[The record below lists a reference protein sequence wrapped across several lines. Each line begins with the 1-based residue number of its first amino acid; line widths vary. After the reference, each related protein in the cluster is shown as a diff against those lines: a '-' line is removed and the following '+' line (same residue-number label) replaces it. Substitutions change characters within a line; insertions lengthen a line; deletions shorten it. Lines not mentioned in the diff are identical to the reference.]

1 MSDFLS
7 SLNPVQLEAVQGYQ
21 GASLIIA
28 GAGSGKTRVLTC
40 RIANMLA
47 NGVPP
52 SAVLALTF
60 TNKAAKEMKERI
72 AGVVG
77 ERARYLWMG
86 TFHSIFA
93 RILRYE
99 AEKIGF
105 TSSYTIYDTTDSRSL
120 LRTIIKEMR
129 LDENAYKV
137 NDVHARIS
145 MAKNNLITP
154 QAYAESTTIAYNDAQ
169 ARKPHMAMIYAAY
182 ARRCRSAGAMDFDDL
197 LLFTNILFRDNLD
210 VLQKYSEKFRYV
222 LVDEYQD
229 TNYAQYLIIKKL
241 TAAHRNLCVVGDD
254 AQSIYSFRGA
264 KIENILNFQKDF
276 PECKIFKLEQNYRST
291 QNIVNAA
298 NSVIE
303 KNSGQLKKK
312 CFSDGEKGERVG
324 VISAF
329 TDQEE
334 GLRVVGDIADR
345 IYGEQAQYSDFAILY
360 RTNSQSRVFEDS
372 LRRKNIP
379 YRIYGG
385 QSFYQRKEIKDM
397 LAYLR
402 LIVNHHDNEAFKRIV
417 NYPRRGIGE
426 TTLTRLEELA
436 SQADMSLWDA
446 ILSLTPEQADIRGS
460 AYKKISQ
467 FLLMVDAMSSSA
479 AQLEAYELAYAVA
492 QQSGVLAELRADK
505 TIEGIARLENVEELL
520 NGIKEFCENYK
531 EENGAPP
538 LIAQYLENVSLLT
551 DADKE
556 KPEEVN
562 TVSLMTIH
570 SAKGLEYAYVYV
582 VGMEE
587 NLFPGKLSMM
597 SPVDMEEERRLF
609 YVALTRAKAK
619 ATLSFAQTRYRWGKP
634 ESNPPSRFLREI
646 NPSYVD
652 VTAMERDT
660 DLLSQDP
667 DDYEE
672 GYAPSAPP
680 RFARREPKQQYAAP
694 TRTSSSQPSS
704 SSSSQPPA
712 TAANVTPDQTGG
724 IEVGTTVE
732 HKNFGRGVVLSVENL
747 GGDVKITV
755 NFKLAGKKALLM
767 KYAKLRIVR

>member
-1 MSDFLS
+1 MSDFFS
-7 SLNPVQLEAVQGYQ
+7 SLNPAQLEAVQRYQ
-21 GASLIIA
+21 GSALIIA

-47 NGVPP
+47 HGVPP
-52 SAVLALTF
+52 SAVLSLTF

-77 ERARYLWMG
+77 DRARSLWMG

-120 LRTIIKEMR
+120 LRAIIKEMR
-129 LDENAYKV
+129 LDENTYKV

-154 QAYAESTTIAYNDAQ
+154 QAYAASGNISASDAQ

-197 LLFTNILFRDNLD
+197 LLFTNILFRDHPD
-210 VLQKYSEKFRYV
+210 ALQRYSEKFRYV

-241 TAAHRNLCVVGDD
+241 AAPHRNLCVVGDD

-276 PECKIFKLEQNYRST
+276 PECTVFKLEQNYRST
-291 QNIVNAA
+291 KNIVNAA

-312 CFSDGEKGERVG
+312 CFSDGEKGEKVG
-324 VISAF
+324 ILSAF

-334 GLRVVGDIADR
+334 GLRVAGDIADR
-345 IYGEQAQYSDFAILY
+345 LYGAQAQYSDFAILY
-360 RTNSQSRVFEDS
+360 RTNSQSRIFEDS

-385 QSFYQRKEIKDM
+385 QSFYQRKEIKDL

-402 LIVNHHDNEAFKRIV
+402 LIVNHSDDEAFKRIV
-417 NYPRRGIGE
+417 NYPRRGIGD
-426 TTLTRLEELA
+426 TTVAHLEEIA
-436 SQADMSLWDA
+436 SQSNMSLWDS
-446 ILSLTPEQADIRGS
+446 ILSLTPEQAEIRGA

-467 FLLMVDAMSSSA
+467 FLLLIDAMSGSA
-479 AQLEAYELAYAVA
+479 AEQEAYELAYAVA
-492 QQSGVLAELRADK
+492 LQSGIIAELRADK
-505 TIEGIARLENVEELL
+505 TVEGIARLENVEELL

-538 LIAQYLENVSLLT
+538 LIAQYLENVTLLT

-570 SAKGLEYAYVYV
+570 AAKGLEYAYVYV

-597 SPVDMEEERRLF
+597 SPVELEEERRLF

-634 ESNPPSRFLREI
+634 ESNPPSRFLKEI
-646 NPSYVD
+646 DPCYVD
-652 VTAMERDT
+652 LAAIERDADT
-660 DLLSQDP
+660 LSQDP
-667 DDYEE
+667 DDYDE
-672 GYAPSAPP
+672 GYATSAQP
-680 RFARREPKQQYAAP
+680 RFARKTPKLQYAHPPRA
-694 TRTSSSQPSS
+694 SSLP
-704 SSSSQPPA
+704 QPPPPNA
-712 TAANVTPDQTGG
+712 DLYPQQTGG
-724 IEVGTTVE
+724 IAAGVTVE
-732 HKNFGRGVVLSVENL
+732 HKNFGRGVVLNVESL
-747 GGDVKITV
+747 GGDVKVTV
-755 NFKLAGKKALLM
+755 DFKLAGKKALLM
-767 KYAKLRIVR
+767 KYAKLRIIRS

>member
-7 SLNPVQLEAVQGYQ
+7 SLNPAQLEAVQSYQ

-47 NGVPP
+47 HGVPP

-72 AGVVG
+72 VSVVG

-86 TFHSIFA
+86 TFHSVFA

-99 AEKIGF
+99 AERIGF

-120 LRTIIKEMR
+120 LRTIIKEMK
-129 LDENAYKV
+129 LDESTYKE

-154 QAYAESTTIAYNDAQ
+154 QAYAASGNIAANDMQ
-169 ARKPHMAMIYAAY
+169 ARKPHMAMIYDTY
-182 ARRCRSAGAMDFDDL
+182 ARRCKSAGAMDFDDL
-197 LLFTNILFRDNLD
+197 LLFTNILFRDHLD
-210 VLQKYSEKFRYV
+210 VLQKYCDKFRYV

-241 TAAHRNLCVVGDD
+241 TGAHRNLCVVGDD

-276 PECKIFKLEQNYRST
+276 PECKVFKLEQNYRST

-298 NSVIE
+298 NSVIAQ
-303 KNSGQLKKK
+303 NSGQLKKK
-312 CFSDGEKGERVG
+312 CFSDGDKGEKVG
-324 VISAF
+324 VLSAF

-345 IYGEQAQYSDFAILY
+345 LYGEQAQYSDFAILY
-360 RTNSQSRVFEDS
+360 RTNSQSRIFEDS

-385 QSFYQRKEIKDM
+385 QSFYQRKEIKNM

-402 LIVNHHDNEAFKRIV
+402 LIVNHNDDEAFKRIV
-417 NYPRRGIGE
+417 NYPRRGIGD
-426 TTLTRLEELA
+426 TTVARLEEVA
-436 SQADMSLWDA
+436 SQANMSLWDS
-446 ILSLTPEQADIRGS
+446 ILSLTPEQAEIRGA
-460 AYKKISQ
+460 AYKKISH
-467 FLLMVDAMSSSA
+467 FLLMVDAMTSSA
-479 AQLEAYELAYAVA
+479 GELEAYELAYAVA
-492 QQSGVLAELRADK
+492 QQSGILAELRTDK
-505 TIEGIARLENVEELL
+505 TVDGIAHLENVEELL

-531 EENGAPP
+531 EENGEAPR
-538 LIAQYLENVSLLT
+538 IAQYLENVSLLT

-570 SAKGLEYAYVYV
+570 AAKGLEYLYVYV
-582 VGMEE
+582 VGLEE
-587 NLFPGKLSMM
+587 NLFPGKFAMM
-597 SPVDMEEERRLF
+597 SQVELEEERRLF
-609 YVALTRAKAK
+609 YVALTRAKVK

-646 NPSYVD
+646 DPCYVD
-652 VTAMERDT
+652 AAAIEPDA

-672 GYAPSAPP
+672 GYTPKRSPHFAPKTPMQP
-680 RFARREPKQQYAAP
+680 YAQLSRKP
-694 TRTSSSQPSS
+694 TLPHPT
-704 SSSSQPPA
+704 PA
-712 TAANVTPDQTGG
+712 TADVAPDRTEG
-724 IEVGTTVE
+724 ITVGSTVE
-732 HKNFGRGVVLSVENL
+732 HKNFGRGVVLNVENL

-755 NFKLAGKKALLM
+755 NFKLVGKKNLLM
-767 KYAKLRIVR
+767 KYAKLRKVEM

>member
-1 MSDFLS
+1 MSDFFS
-7 SLNPVQLEAVQGYQ
+7 SLNPAQLEAVQSYQ
-21 GASLIIA
+21 GAALIIA

-47 NGVPP
+47 HGVPP

-105 TSSYTIYDTTDSRSL
+105 TSSYTIYDTADSRNL
-120 LRTIIKEMR
+120 LRAIIKELK
-129 LDENAYKV
+129 LDENTYKV

-154 QAYAESTTIAYNDAQ
+154 QAYAGSSSIAYNDAQ
-169 ARKPHMAMIYAAY
+169 ARKPHIPMIYAAY
-182 ARRCRSAGAMDFDDL
+182 ARRCKSAGAMDFDDL
-197 LLFTNILFRDNLD
+197 LLFTNILFRDHPD
-210 VLQKYSEKFRYV
+210 VLQKYSEKFCYL

-241 TAAHRNLCVVGDD
+241 AARHHNLCVVGDD

-276 PECKIFKLEQNYRST
+276 PESRVFKLEQNYRST

-303 KNSGQLKKK
+303 KNAGQLKKK
-312 CFSDGEKGERVG
+312 CFSDGDRGEKVG
-324 VISAF
+324 LLAAF

-345 IYGEQAQYSDFAILY
+345 LYGEQAQYSDFAILY
-360 RTNSQSRVFEDS
+360 RTNSQSRIFEDS

-385 QSFYQRKEIKDM
+385 QSFYQRKEIKDL

-402 LIVNHHDNEAFKRIV
+402 LIVNHSDDEAFKRIV
-417 NYPRRGIGE
+417 NYPRRGIGD
-426 TTLTRLEELA
+426 TTIARLEALA
-436 SQADMSLWDA
+436 SQSNLSLWDC
-446 ILSLTPEQADIRGS
+446 ILSLTPEQAEVRGA
-460 AYKKISQ
+460 AYKKVSQ
-467 FLLMVDAMSSSA
+467 FLLLIGAMSRQA
-479 AQLEAYELAYAVA
+479 GEQEAYELAYAVA
-492 QQSGVLAELRADK
+492 QQSGVIAELRADK

-538 LIAQYLENVSLLT
+538 LIAQYLENVTLLT

-570 SAKGLEYAYVYV
+570 AAKGLEYAYVYV
-582 VGMEE
+582 VGLEE

-597 SPVDMEEERRLF
+597 SPPEMEEERRLF
-609 YVALTRAKAK
+609 YVALTRAKVK

-634 ESNPPSRFLREI
+634 ESNPPSRFLKEI
-646 NPSYVD
+646 DPSCID
-652 VTAMERDT
+652 LSAIELDADT
-660 DLLSQDP
+660 LSQDP
-667 DDYEE
+667 DDYAE
-672 GYAPSAPP
+672 GYATSSPP
-680 RFARREPKQQYAAP
+680 RFVRKAP
-694 TRTSSSQPSS
+694 RQPYG
-704 SSSSQPPA
+704 QPPRP
-712 TAANVTPDQTGG
+712 AALPPLPPPPINSLSPQLAGG
-724 IEVGTTVE
+724 MAAGVAVE
-732 HKNFGRGVVLSVENL
+732 HKNFGRGVVTNVENL
-747 GGDVKITV
+747 GGDVKVTV
-755 NFKLAGKKALLM
+755 NFKLAGKKSLLM
-767 KYAKLRIVR
+767 KYAKLKIIEN

>member
-7 SLNPVQLEAVQGYQ
+7 SLNPVQREAVQSYEE
-21 GASLIIA
+21 ASLIIA

-47 NGVPP
+47 HGVPP

-72 AGVVG
+72 ASVVG
-77 ERARYLWMG
+77 AQALHLWMG

-105 TSSYTIYDTTDSRSL
+105 SSSYTIYDTADSRNL
-120 LRTIIKEMR
+120 LRAIIGEMK
-129 LDENAYKV
+129 LDENTYKV
-137 NDVHARIS
+137 NEVHARIS

-154 QAYAESTTIAYNDAQ
+154 QAYAANDSIAFSDTKAH
-169 ARKPHMAMIYAAY
+169 KPYMSMIYASY
-182 ARRCRSAGAMDFDDL
+182 VRRCMSAGVMDFDDL
-197 LLFTNILFRDNLD
+197 LLFTNVLFRDHPD
-210 VLQKYSEKFRYV
+210 VLQKYRNKFKYV

-241 TAAHRNLCVVGDD
+241 TEEHHNLCVVGDD

-264 KIENILNFQKDF
+264 KIENILNFQRDF
-276 PECKIFKLEQNYRST
+276 PECRVFKLEQNYRST

-312 CFSDGEKGERVG
+312 CFSTGDKGEKVG

-334 GLRVVGDIADR
+334 GLRVVADIADH
-345 IYGEQAQYSDFAILY
+345 IYGAQAQYSDFAILY
-360 RTNSQSRVFEDS
+360 RTNSQSRIFEDS

-379 YRIYGG
+379 YRVYGG

-402 LIVNHHDNEAFKRIV
+402 LIINHSDDEAFKRIV
-417 NYPRRGIGE
+417 NYPRRGIGS
-426 TTLTRLEELA
+426 TTIARLEEIA
-436 SQADMSLWDA
+436 SQSNMSLWDA

-460 AYKKISQ
+460 AYKQISK
-467 FLLMVDAMSSSA
+467 FLLMIDAMSNSA
-479 AQLEAYELAYAVA
+479 GEQEAYELAYAVA
-492 QQSGVLAELRADK
+492 QQSGILAELRADK

-520 NGIKEFCENYK
+520 NGIKEFSENYK
-531 EENGAPP
+531 EENGEPP
-538 LIAQYLENVSLLT
+538 HVAHYLENVSLLT
-551 DADKE
+551 DADKD

-570 SAKGLEYAYVYV
+570 AAKGLEYAYVYV

-587 NLFPGKLSMM
+587 NLFPGKLSMR
-597 SPVDMEEERRLF
+597 SEGDLEEERRLF
-609 YVALTRAKAK
+609 YVALTRAKVK
-619 ATLSFAQTRYRWGKP
+619 ATVSFAQTRYRWGKS
-634 ESNPPSRFLREI
+634 ESNVPSRFLSEI
-646 NPSYVD
+646 NSAYID
-652 VTAMERDT
+652 FAAMETDT
-660 DLLSQDP
+660 DLFSQDP
-667 DDYEE
+667 DDYET
-672 GYAPSAPP
+672 GYAASKPP
-680 RFARREPKQQYAAP
+680 RFTSKYPAQRQAYPH
-694 TRTSSSQPSS
+694 RTLSPPQPSS
-704 SSSSQPPA
+704 PTTDVAPERVSNI
-712 TAANVTPDQTGG
+712 AAGA
-724 IEVGTTVE
+724 TVE
-732 HKNFGRGVVLSVENL
+732 HQNFGRGVVLNVENF
-747 GGDVKITV
+747 GGDVKVTV
-755 NFKLAGKKALLM
+755 NFNLVGKKALLM
-767 KYAKLRIVR
+767 KYAKLRVVKN